1 LKYFGEGGLSA
12 EGELIDDC
20 TDFAVAGS
28 AKSCT
33 VGHNLQHNFCR
44 ALVLDPKSGGEWN
57 EQMIGRFHRPGQHRD
72 EIEIHMRV
80 ACEEQRVSLR
90 KLFPETKYI
99 ADFEQRAPKIFRAT
113 KIGLQEVWD
122 FSPGTPDWQ

>member
-1 LKYFGEGGLSA
+1 
-12 EGELIDDC
+12 
-20 TDFAVAGS
+20 
-28 AKSCT
+28 
-33 VGHNLQHNFCR
+33 
-44 ALVLDPKSGGEWN
+44 
-57 EQMIGRFHRPGQHRD
+57 
-72 EIEIHMRV
+72 MRV